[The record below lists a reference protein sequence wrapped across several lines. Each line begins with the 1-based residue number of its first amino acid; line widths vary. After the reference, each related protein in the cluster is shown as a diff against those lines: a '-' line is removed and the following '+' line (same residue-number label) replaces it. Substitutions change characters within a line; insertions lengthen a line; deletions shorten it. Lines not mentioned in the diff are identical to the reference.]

1 MGDGGLDEHDVI
13 AVELAYDDAW
23 TAGDLVRLTSCFTT
37 DAVIISP
44 YGDLMTGIAQN
55 EEGLR
60 LFMAEP
66 SRWVH
71 PSPIDSV
78 YFVTADV
85 AVVDGQAVL
94 DSDAVPAR
102 TDQRLLHRFT
112 EILVNREGAWRI
124 SHVRAYRLL
133 T

>member
-1 MGDGGLDEHDVI
+1 MAESELDEHDVT

-23 TAGDLVRLTSCFTT
+23 TAGDLLRLTSCFTS

-44 YGDLMTGIAQN
+44 YGDVMTGIAQI

-60 LFMAEP
+60 SVMAEP
-66 SRWVH
+66 SRKVH
-71 PSPIDSV
+71 ASTIDAV

-85 AVVDGQAVL
+85 ADVDGHAVL
-94 DSDAVPAR
+94 DSDAVPSR

-112 EILVNREGAWRI
+112 DILVNRDGAWRI
-124 SHVRAYRLL
+124 AHVRAYGFL